1 MISLREIAL
10 NGLHGQE
17 ASFYTGEDAGGNVFL
32 GGGALARNPRWR
44 NKIIGDM
51 GPSLGMGC
59 AFGLADTIEG
69 INTLLEGIY
78 KNFHQ
83 MHADETSEEFFLRQ
97 ERAQAE
103 YKIGIQQFSY
113 LLFKLCYGLVIFKAD
128 KIVPKNEAIPPSV
141 QSLFDPAWPS
151 PYKEQIVESVF
162 KRPESIE
169 LFKLSEE
176 INKSF
181 QSFHMFTTYGMIGDA
196 FPTVCAY
203 APPDSKNASFL
214 LHNHSVWQ
222 LVKAADAALRDLGYF

>member
-1 MISLREIAL
+1 MISLREITL

-17 ASFYTGEDAGGNVFL
+17 ASFYTGKDVGENVFI
-32 GGGALARNPRWR
+32 GGRTLAVNPRWR

-51 GPSLGMGC
+51 GPSLGAGC
-59 AFGLADTIEG
+59 AFGLADTIVG
-69 INTLLEGIY
+69 INILLEGIY
-78 KNFHQ
+78 KNFYQ
-83 MHADETSEEFFLRQ
+83 IHADEASEHFFLLQ
-97 ERAQAE
+97 DLAHTE

-113 LLFKLCYGLVIFKAD
+113 LLFKLCYGLIIFKSD
-128 KIVPKNEAIPPSV
+128 KIVPKNEAIPPSI
-141 QSLFDPAWPS
+141 QSLFDPTWPS

-176 INKSF
+176 INKAF
-181 QSFHMFTTYGMIGDA
+181 QSFHMFSAYGMIGLA

-203 APPDSKNASFL
+203 APPANKDAFFL

-222 LVKAADAALRDLGYF
+222 LVKAADTALRDLGYF